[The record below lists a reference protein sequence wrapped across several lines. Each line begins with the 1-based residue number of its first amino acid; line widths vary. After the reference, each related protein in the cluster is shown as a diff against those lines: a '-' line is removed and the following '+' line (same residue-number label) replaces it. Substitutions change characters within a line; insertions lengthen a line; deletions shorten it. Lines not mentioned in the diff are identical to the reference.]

1 MRCADPPAQPPRAP
15 FQTADPPLARAAVQK
30 LRPDIDIGGI
40 DPLARIWDEVV
51 HRIICEMLDL
61 SAREKAPLYINI
73 RREMVLEL
81 AQVQLWLAN
90 QVVAKRVG
98 DRDLTAVDPVQERRE
113 CLGPEGAG
121 AITATARLVHEKI
134 WAKRIEERWKP
145 KSAKAIERD
154 ANPKRSTLSVKP
166 VNTNH
171 FIPRWF
177 IRDNWAVGKNVLRW
191 RRGET
196 GWTSE
201 LRSFGGWGYRRNLY
215 DDRIEA
221 YLGLLEGDAKT
232 PIEMLLETKP
242 LNDPQ
247 RLSLVGFL
255 VAQIVRSPFLIEAL
269 RRELGPILAELGHSD
284 DPDMADKAYATLYR
298 NHEFYNKLAHPI
310 LWSRWA
316 LVRARSPVFVLPDT
330 FCARSDLGDG
340 LRLIVP
346 LTPTTCFVTLPG
358 RETEK
363 RIVPLHLAGDDR
375 LARRLSS
382 ILIRSAAGEFV
393 SHADFRLD
401 SSIGEIGFAEL
412 LAEIETAVG

>member
-330 FCARSDLGDG
+330 FCAR
-340 LRLIVP
+340 
-346 LTPTTCFVTLPG
+346 
-358 RETEK
+358 
-363 RIVPLHLAGDDR
+363 RI
-375 LARRLSS
+375 
-382 ILIRSAAGEFV
+382 SA
-393 SHADFRLD
+393 
-401 SSIGEIGFAEL
+401 
-412 LAEIETAVG
+412 TACV